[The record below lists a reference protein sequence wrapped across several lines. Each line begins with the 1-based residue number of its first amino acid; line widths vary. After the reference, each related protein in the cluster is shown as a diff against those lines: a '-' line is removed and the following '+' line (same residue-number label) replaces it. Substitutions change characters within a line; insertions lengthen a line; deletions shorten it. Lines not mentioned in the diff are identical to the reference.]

1 MLLFTGFGLP
11 DTMQNRAESSFSA
24 ESMDYDFRADVVS
37 VPQMATPIEGLGSK
51 SQAIMQ
57 MPVMTGP
64 SDGYDRVITV
74 LDENDRFH
82 LRTRINYDGMII
94 DVCISCH
101 RATEN
106 NIEHILCNQGA
117 LS

>member
-37 VPQMATPIEGLGSK
+37 IPQMATPIEGLGSK

-64 SDGYDRVITV
+64 SDGYDRVIPCWT
-74 LDENDRFH
+74 
-82 LRTRINYDGMII
+82 RTIDSTYEPAMAKLWRGM
-94 DVCISCH
+94 DC
-101 RATEN
+101 
-106 NIEHILCNQGA
+106 G
-117 LS
+117 